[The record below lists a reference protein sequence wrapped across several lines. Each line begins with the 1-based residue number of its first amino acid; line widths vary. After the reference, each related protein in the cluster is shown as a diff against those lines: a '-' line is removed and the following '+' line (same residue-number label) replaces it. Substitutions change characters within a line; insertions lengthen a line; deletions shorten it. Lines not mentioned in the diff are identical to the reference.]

1 MNTEVF
7 KNAKDIKGI
16 VFDMDGTLIDSLM
29 VWDVLWSKAGEKF
42 LGNPDF
48 RPESKGDKFVRTST
62 LKDAINHIYSVYNIA
77 GSSEELLEFAN
88 AVIFN
93 FYKNDVMLKKGVLE
107 FLEYCYKKGIKM
119 CVASATATDLIKVA
133 VKHCNIGKYFIDILS
148 CADIGKGKDQPD
160 IYLLAMERLGTKPE
174 ETCIFEDSHIA
185 INTAYNIGM
194 NTVGIYDK
202 YNFGH
207 EEMKKLSNV
216 YIDGGE
222 TMEKLIEK

>member
-77 GSSEELLEFAN
+77 GSGEELLEFAN

-93 FYKNDVMLKKGVLE
+93 FYKNDVMLKKA
-107 FLEYCYKKGIKM
+107 FWNFWN
-119 CVASATATDLIKVA
+119 TAT
-133 VKHCNIGKYFIDILS
+133 
-148 CADIGKGKDQPD
+148 
-160 IYLLAMERLGTKPE
+160 
-174 ETCIFEDSHIA
+174 
-185 INTAYNIGM
+185 
-194 NTVGIYDK
+194 
-202 YNFGH
+202 
-207 EEMKKLSNV
+207 KKA
-216 YIDGGE
+216 
-222 TMEKLIEK
+222 